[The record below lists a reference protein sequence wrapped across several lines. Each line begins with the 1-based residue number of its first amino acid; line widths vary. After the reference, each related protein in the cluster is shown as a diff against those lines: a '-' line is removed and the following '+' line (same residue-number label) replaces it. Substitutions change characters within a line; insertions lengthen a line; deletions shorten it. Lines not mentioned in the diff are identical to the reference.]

1 VRYLTILILTL
12 TEGFFTLTG
21 LSPHLRGCF
30 NTPFLFEKNKKP
42 FSEQFMPKT
51 QAQIAVQEDLKIDL
65 TFHNFSVGLLKE
77 FAERIIKPYFEGNTT
92 AAIQTLMEK
101 AIAEENMFN
110 QAIKR

>member
-1 VRYLTILILTL
+1 MVVSTPRFYLRKTK
-12 TEGFFTLTG
+12 
-21 LSPHLRGCF
+21 SH
-30 NTPFLFEKNKKP
+30 

-51 QAQIAVQEDLKIDL
+51 QTQIAVQEDLKIDL

-101 AIAEENMFN
+101 ALAEENMFN